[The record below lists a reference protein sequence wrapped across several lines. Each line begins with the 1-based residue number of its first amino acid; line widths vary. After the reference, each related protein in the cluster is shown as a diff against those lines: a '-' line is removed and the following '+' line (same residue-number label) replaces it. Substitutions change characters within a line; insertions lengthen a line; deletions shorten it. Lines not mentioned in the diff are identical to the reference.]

1 MLIYVIMNK
10 VDTGICDILGVF
22 TEYELA
28 KLHWS
33 EYVAENPAAQCW
45 IETHDADVWLHEA
58 QQEYKIIHKTMVSKN
73 MGMVSHTVSVSTEE
87 LPISLVEEGQG
98 WYTIRQAIDTFDEA
112 EGKARNLQQLN
123 AYLHKK

>member
-1 MLIYVIMNK
+1 MQVYIIMNQ
-10 VDTGICDILGVF
+10 VDAKLCDILGVF
-22 TEYELA
+22 TEQERA

-33 EYVAENPAAQCW
+33 EYVAENPDAQCW

-58 QQEYKIIHKTMVSKN
+58 QKEYRIIHKTMVSKN

-98 WYTIRQAIDTFDEA
+98 WYIVRQELNSLDE
-112 EGKARNLQQLN
+112 EDGKKKNLQLLEE
-123 AYLHKK
+123 YKKEK